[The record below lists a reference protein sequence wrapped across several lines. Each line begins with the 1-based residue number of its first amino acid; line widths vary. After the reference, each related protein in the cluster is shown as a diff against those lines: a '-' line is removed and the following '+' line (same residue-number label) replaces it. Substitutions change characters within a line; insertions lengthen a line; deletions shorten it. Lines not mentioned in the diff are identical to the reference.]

1 MAILVANA
9 PISWGIHQATDV
21 KYPYTE
27 VLNQIADTGYVGV
40 ELGPWGYF
48 PTEADK
54 LQAELSQRRL
64 RLASGSV
71 PVDLLQPDAAAQSE
85 LAVMQVAGL
94 LAALGAQ
101 HVILME
107 DHTHYPELLAQAGRV
122 RNPRLS
128 EAEWDTFAQRLN
140 HIGKRVFEELGLKI
154 AFHHHCGTHIESAR
168 EVESLMQ
175 RAAPDLVGLCL
186 DTGHWH
192 YAGGDAIDALKL
204 YGKRIWYLH
213 FTDCEPNIRQFALEE
228 RLDLYEATQAGVF
241 SDLGQGSVD
250 FPRIFT
256 MLRRIGYD
264 GWAVVEQDTLLNE
277 PDADRQSA
285 RYNRDYLRRIGI

>member
-21 KYPYTE
+21 KYPYSE

-40 ELGPWGYF
+40 ELGPWGFF
-48 PTEADK
+48 PTQADA
-54 LQAELSQRRL
+54 LQTELSERGLQ
-64 RLASGSV
+64 LASGSV
-71 PVDLLQPDAAAQSE
+71 PVDLLKPDEAAQSE
-85 LAVMQVAGL
+85 LDVMKVGKL
-94 LAALGAQ
+94 VAALGARYL
-101 HVILME
+101 ILME
-107 DHTHYPELLAQAGRV
+107 DHTHYPELMAQAGRV
-122 RNPRLS
+122 RSSRLS
-128 EAEWDTFAQRLN
+128 DAEWDTFAMRLN
-140 HIGKRVFEELGLKI
+140 HIAKRLFDELGLKV
-154 AFHHHCGTHIESAR
+154 AFHHHCGTHIETAR
-168 EVESLMQ
+168 EVEALME
-175 RAAPDLVGLCL
+175 RTSPELVGLCL

-192 YAGGDAIDALKL
+192 YAGADSIDALKQ

-213 FTDCEPNIRQFALEE
+213 FTDCEPNIRQFALDE

-250 FPRIFT
+250 FPRIVT

-264 GWAVVEQDTLLNE
+264 GWAVVEQDSLLNE

-285 RYNRDYLRRIGI
+285 RYNREYLRRVGI